1 LFSRF
6 DSPFG
11 LNKFKAFSKKN
22 CIKCVHSLPYNPE
35 SNGLAERSVQ
45 TIKTLLIKNFC
56 CRDMKRMQSKIN
68 SILASYRNTPTTSTS
83 CSPTELINKFK
94 PKNHLS
100 VLKPPCVVDN
110 NKIDIV
116 IKYEINDKVL
126 VSNNSKG
133 QK

>member
-1 LFSRF
+1 M
-6 DSPFG
+6 
-11 LNKFKAFSKKN
+11 
-22 CIKCVHSLPYNPE
+22 LPMWEEAQYSYMP
-35 SNGLAERSVQ
+35 SQRVGMFF
-45 TIKTLLIKNFC
+45 I
-56 CRDMKRMQSKIN
+56 DMKRMQSKIN

-110 NKIDIV
+110 NKINIV